1 MQGIPSEIRSFISRL
16 FGDYFFLFLLLAGI
30 GVNYFF
36 EVRALDRLREFN
48 KRSARVVAQSKLAE
62 DITGIERSLVLLEA
76 DVRQLGRRGDTT
88 VLSRISST
96 KSQLD
101 KDLVLLQDKLKQ
113 LVDTQTLRQFR
124 QVAHRK
130 IDYEMNLV
138 NGAGSGTPAKL
149 DVDRDLALEEE
160 LHNLAGNLR
169 LGIRMKVDTM
179 EQELEREK
187 MRVMSGH
194 YAMTHL
200 ISFIFLVIA
209 GFIIYKI
216 LQGNKLN
223 MHLREAVASEKK
235 AQEVKDQFMDNMTHE
250 LRSPMN
256 AVLGYTNLLQRTRLD
271 QEQER
276 YVRSIKTSGELLLNV
291 INEVLDFSKVKS
303 GYVHFSKEPFNLR
316 EQFSALSEIMRGR
329 FLEKGLHYQCLVD
342 GDVPE
347 EVVGDASKLLQVLI
361 NLTSNALKFTP
372 SGKVTVRVTV
382 KSIEHGKC
390 VLAMY
395 VQDTGVGIPT
405 DKLTKIFDRFYQVES
420 GSGKTHPGTGLGL
433 SITREIL
440 ALQGGSI
447 RVESEVGKG
456 STFFVEL
463 PFNLVAPLESSGEQT
478 ETFKGQLPAGLKVL
492 VVDDN
497 NMSRELTAFM
507 LGDLDVKYTL
517 VYSGAEALTVLQKER
532 YDIVLLDLQM
542 PGMDG
547 WETAERIRKELQLD
561 IPIVAL
567 SAFAEQKEKQRCM
580 DIGMDAYLTKPVNEK
595 DLFETLEMFAPL
607 PDPSRVDIAYL
618 TKVSKGN
625 AEFIENVILK
635 VADSL
640 PREIQALRQ
649 AIFENDQQRVNELA
663 HDMKTTFAI
672 LGMTQAAAD
681 PLKFLESWKVSPV
694 NVVKA
699 ARMLEEV
706 EAIST
711 DAVEQIRANFGT
723 QTSSV
728 S

>member
-48 KRSARVVAQSKLAE
+48 NRSARVAAQNKLTE
-62 DITGIERSLVLLEA
+62 DIAGIERSLVLLEA

-101 KDLVLLQDKLKQ
+101 KELVLLQDKLKA
-113 LVDTQTLRQFR
+113 LVDTQKLRQFR

-130 IDYEMNLV
+130 INYEMSLV
-138 NGAGSGTPAKL
+138 NGAGSKTPAKP
-149 DVDRDLALEEE
+149 DEDRDLALEEE
-160 LHNLAGNLR
+160 LHHLAGDLR
-169 LGIRMKVDTM
+169 LGIQMKVGKM

-187 MRVMSGH
+187 MSVMSGH

-256 AVLGYTNLLQRTRLD
+256 AVLGYNNLLQRTRLD

-382 KSIEHGKC
+382 KSMEHDKC

-395 VQDTGVGIPT
+395 VQDTGVGIPA

-420 GSGKTHPGTGLGL
+420 GSGKAHPGTGLGL

-440 ALQGGSI
+440 ALQGGNI

-463 PFNLVAPLESSGEQT
+463 PFNLVAPLESPGEQA

-507 LGDLDVKYTL
+507 LGDLGVKYAL
-517 VYSGAEALTVLQKER
+517 VYSGAEALTVLQKEKF
-532 YDIVLLDLQM
+532 DIVLLDLQM

-547 WETAERIRKELQLD
+547 RETAERIRKELQLD

-580 DIGMDAYLTKPVNEK
+580 DIGMDAYLAKPVNEK

-672 LGMTQAAAD
+672 LGMTQAVAD

-699 ARMLEEV
+699 ARMFEEV
-706 EAIST
+706 EAISA

-723 QTSSV
+723 QPSSV